1 METSGSVAKCRLF
14 SQAMVDPARIMTW
27 QFFLLH
33 RCSQYKRVVPSW
45 MKTERINSWRN
56 KIAYPPDKTPT
67 KFRCQTVSQSRSS
80 SLEVIL

>member
-27 QFFLLH
+27 QFFLLR